1 MVTQRFPTVGSGRIA
16 EGGQLATTKQ
26 DFNSHTQGNAYHHT
40 ADVIEM
46 NPPIEALGATTVQQT
61 LSQLQTL
68 VASSGSGFVSI
79 GASDGYSTGNYNV
92 GGVDTLTLATTFAAA
107 IADARL
113 ANGGIILLMAGT
125 YVTTTTI
132 QIPAGISVIGELEGT
147 IVIGE
152 MIEQPMFKILNG
164 TRNLNIGGNSGS
176 GAISIAVGSDVDSVK
191 FANLIL
197 ADNLNGNVAGGG
209 PSMSTV
215 PMVQMKISANFNC
228 EKVTFLGR
236 LANGAVSARSKTF
249 AAIATTSGGGTG
261 TYLSIK
267 ECFIDGTK
275 LGISYTPNNGNID
288 FLIVSQSKIRFY
300 GTESSSSPSKALN
313 SFIVS
318 SLCNAIIS
326 NNYVVG
332 AGSQANTFWE
342 INSSGG
348 STSVVVSVIGNTG
361 TPFNGTGTLL
371 NNDTAVTLT
380 SVTTANK
387 WGLATNNV
395 DSESITSNTGTID
408 VNSILNVKTGMKS
421 TNGHIDVTSIFNLQ
435 NGLDL
440 NVTNING
447 TYSVSTNE
455 IVLLVDTVTNAPA
468 VINLPDE
475 SRARLLIIKDI
486 AGGAHANPIQ
496 LVPHNLKTIDGIA
509 TTTQLLSTN
518 YGSWTYIADGSNNW
532 WRLS

>member
-1 MVTQRFPTVGSGRIA
+1 MVINRFPTVGSGRIA

-26 DFNSHTQGNAYHHT
+26 DFLSHVQGNAYHHT

-46 NPPIEALGATTVQQT
+46 NPSISGGTTVQQT
-61 LSQLQTL
+61 LEQIQSL
-68 VASSGSGFVSI
+68 VTASGSGFISI
-79 GASDGYSTGNYNV
+79 GNTNSDGYSTGSYNV
-92 GGVDTLTLATTFAAA
+92 GGTDTPTLATAFAAA
-107 IADARL
+107 IADKRL
-113 ANGGIILLMAGT
+113 TDGGIILLMAGT
-125 YVTTTTI
+125 YTTTTTI

-147 IVIGE
+147 IIVAE
-152 MIEQPMFKILNG
+152 MTEQPMFQILNG
-164 TRNLNIGGNSGS
+164 TRNINIGGNSGS
-176 GAISIAVGSDVDSVK
+176 GAISIAIGSDVDSVR

-197 ADNLNGNVAGGG
+197 ADNLNSNVAGGG

-215 PMVQMKISANFNC
+215 PMVQMKTSANFSC
-228 EKVTFLGR
+228 DKVTFIGR
-236 LANGAVSARSKTF
+236 LANGAVAARSKTF
-249 AAIATTSGGGTG
+249 AAIGTTSGGGTG
-261 TYLSIK
+261 TYLSVK
-267 ECFIDGTK
+267 DCFIDGTK

-300 GTESSSSPSKALN
+300 GTESSSSVSKALN

-332 AGSQANTFWE
+332 VGSQANTFWE

-348 STSVVVSVIGNTG
+348 NTGVVVSVIGNTG
-361 TPFNGTGTLL
+361 APFNGTGTLL

-421 TNGHIDVTSIFNLQ
+421 TTGHIDVTSIFNLQ

-440 NVTNING
+440 NVTNVNG

-468 VINLPDE
+468 IISLPDE
-475 SRARLLIIKDI
+475 SRARMLIIKDI

-496 LVPHNLKTIDGIA
+496 LVPHNLKKIDGIA

-518 YGSWTYIADGSNNW
+518 YGSWTYISDGSNNW
-532 WRLS
+532 WSC